1 MSTKLLDGKTLK
13 NMLIGGVENIR
24 QNTEEINDLNVF
36 PVPDGDTGTNMMLT
50 LEGGVAAVA
59 KDDFSSVGDVIE
71 KFAKGAL
78 LGARGNS
85 GVILSQIFAGIK
97 EGLAKHDKVG
107 AIELCEAYR
116 NGISKSYSSVSN
128 PTEGT
133 ILTVFRESVEYAAE
147 RIDESSSIEDFL
159 SLHIDEAKR
168 SLARTKEI
176 LPALTEADVVDSGG
190 AGYLCIAVGM
200 YLALTGEMR
209 AVDFKPSAPVSG
221 PELDF
226 DRFTR
231 DSVMRRG
238 YCTEFLL
245 RLSSHKVDPD
255 GFEIESMK
263 ALLELLGGDSIVT
276 YKEGDIVKVHVHTLD
291 PGRVLTSA
299 REFGEFLTI
308 KIENMELGHS
318 DVEGV
323 KKKIEKKAAKKP
335 FTVLTVASGEGICS
349 LFSDMGADGIING
362 GQTSNPSTEEF
373 IAAFEAHPADDILV
387 LPNNKNVMLA
397 AKQAAEIYTGA
408 KVHIIPTY
416 TLMEGYGALSVIT
429 PGITDIEML
438 CDNAE
443 RAAKSVVGSEIT
455 CAVRDV
461 TIDGKHIS
469 KGDYISITGGKITSV
484 EKDRDSALM
493 GMLEAVE
500 NMDDYELI
508 TLFVGEDISEDDR
521 VAITEKLEDA
531 YPEMEVTVYRG
542 EQAVYDYLIAI
553 E

>member
-1 MSTKLLDGKTLK
+1 MSTKLLDGQTLK

-24 QNTEEINDLNVF
+24 QNSEEVNDLNVF
-36 PVPDGDTGTNMMLT
+36 PVPDGDTGTNMTLT
-50 LEGGVAAVA
+50 LEGGVAAV
-59 KDDFSSVGDVIE
+59 SSADGNKVSEVIG

-97 EGLAKHDKVG
+97 EVLERYDTVG
-107 AIELCEAYR
+107 ALELCKAYKS
-116 NGISKSYSSVSN
+116 GIAKSYASVSN

-133 ILTVFRESVEYAAE
+133 ILTVFRESVEYAEKHISAE
-147 RIDESSSIEDFL
+147 SSIEDFFL
-159 SLHIDEAKR
+159 LHIEEARR

-190 AGYLCIAVGM
+190 AGYLYIAVGM
-200 YLALTGEMR
+200 YLALTGELD
-209 AVDFKPSAPVSG
+209 AAKYKPTAAPKA
-221 PELDF
+221 EALDF

-245 RLSSHKVDPD
+245 RLSSYKVDPD
-255 GFEIESMK
+255 NFEIGSMR

-318 DVEGV
+318 DVESA
-323 KKKIEKKAAKKP
+323 KKKAEAKAPKKK
-335 FTVLTVASGEGICS
+335 FSVLTVATGEGICS
-349 LFSDMGADGIING
+349 LFEDMGADGIISG
-362 GQTSNPSTEEF
+362 GQTNNPSTEEF
-373 IAAFEAHPADDILV
+373 IEAFGAHPAEDIIV

-397 AKQAAEIYTGA
+397 AKQAAELYDA
-408 KVHIIPTY
+408 ARVHIVPTY

-429 PGITDIEML
+429 PGITDIEVL
-438 CDNAE
+438 VKNAE
-443 RAAKSVVGSEIT
+443 RAAKSIVGSEIT
-455 CAVRDV
+455 RAVRDV
-461 TIDGKHIS
+461 NLDGKDI
-469 KGDYISITGGKITSV
+469 KCGDYISITDHKITSV
-484 EKDRDSALM
+484 APDRDTALLE
-493 GMLEAVE
+493 MLAGVD
-500 NMDDYELI
+500 MDDYEI
-508 TLFVGEDISEDDR
+508 INLFVGEDVDDDAR
-521 VAITEKLEDA
+521 VAITEKLEEE
-531 YPEMEVTVYRG
+531 YPEMEVVVYKG
-542 EQAVYDYLIAI
+542 KQAVYDYLIAI

>member
-50 LEGGVAAVA
+50 LEGGVSAVA
-59 KDDFSSVGDVIE
+59 KEEFSSVGDVIE

-97 EGLAKHDKVG
+97 EGLEKHDKVG
-107 AIELCEAYR
+107 ALELCEAYR
-116 NGISKSYSSVSN
+116 SGIAKSYASVSN

-147 RIDESSSIEDFL
+147 RLNESSSIEDFFQ
-159 SLHIDEAKR
+159 LHIDEAKR

-200 YLALTGEMR
+200 YLALTGELS
-209 AVDFKPSAPVSG
+209 AASFKPSAPMAAQ
-221 PELDF
+221 ELDF

-245 RLSSHKVDPD
+245 RLSSYKVDPD
-255 GFEIESMK
+255 AFEIEAMK
-263 ALLELLGGDSIVT
+263 AMLELLGGDSIVT

-323 KKKIEKKAAKKP
+323 KKKLEKKVEKKP

-373 IAAFEAHPADDILV
+373 IEAFDAHPANDILV

-397 AKQAAEIYTGA
+397 AKQAAELYTGA

-429 PGITDIEML
+429 PGITDIDML
-438 CDNAE
+438 CENAE

-455 CAVRDV
+455 RAVRDV
-461 TIDGKHIS
+461 TIDGREIKT
-469 KGDYISITGGKITSV
+469 GDYISITGGKITSV
-484 EKDRDSALM
+484 APDRDTALVE
-493 GMLEAVE
+493 MLAGVD
-500 NMDDYELI
+500 MDDYEII
-508 TLFVGEDISEDDR
+508 TLFVGEDVDDDAR
-521 VAITEKLEDA
+521 VEITERLEDL
-531 YPEMEVTVYRG
+531 YPEMEITVYKG
-542 EQAVYDYLIAI
+542 KQAVYDYLIAI

>member
-1 MSTKLLDGKTLK
+1 MSTKLLDGNTLK

-24 QNTEEINDLNVF
+24 QNSEEINDLNVF

-59 KDDFSSVGDVIE
+59 KGEFGSVGDVIE

-97 EGLAKHDKVG
+97 DGLAKHDKVG
-107 AIELCEAYR
+107 AVELCEAYR
-116 NGISKSYSSVSN
+116 SGIAKSYASVSN

-147 RIDESSSIEDFL
+147 RIDENSSIDDFFK
-159 SLHIDEAKR
+159 LHIDEAKR

-200 YLALTGEMR
+200 YLALTGEMSE
-209 AVDFKPSAPVSG
+209 VNFKPSAPAAAA
-221 PELDF
+221 ELDF

-255 GFEIESMK
+255 AFEIEAMK

-299 REFGEFLTI
+299 REFGEFLTV

-318 DVEGV
+318 DVESA
-323 KKKIEKKAAKKP
+323 KKKQEQKAPKKP
-335 FTVLTVASGEGICS
+335 FTVITVATGEGITS
-349 LFSDMGADGIING
+349 LFEDMGADGIING
-362 GQTSNPSTEEF
+362 GQTNNPSTEEF
-373 IAAFEAHPADDILV
+373 IEAFDKHPADDIIV

-397 AKQAAEIYTGA
+397 AKQAAELYKNA
-408 KVHIIPTY
+408 RVHIVPTY

-429 PGITDIEML
+429 PGITDIDML
-438 CDNAE
+438 CKNAE

-455 CAVRDV
+455 QAVRDV
-461 TIDGKHIS
+461 TIDGREIKR
-469 KGDYISITGGKITSV
+469 GDYISITGSKITSV
-484 EKDRDSALM
+484 APDRDTALLE
-493 GMLEAVE
+493 MLETVD
-500 NMDDYELI
+500 MDDYELI
-508 TLFVGEDISEDDR
+508 TLFVGEDVNDDDR
-521 VAITEKLEDA
+521 VVITEKLEDA
-531 YPEMEVTVYRG
+531 YPEMEVTVYKG
-542 EQAVYDYLIAI
+542 KQAVYDYLIAI